1 MVSQALHLR
10 NAKKRN
16 AKKVSQSEKITES
29 VTVQGTN
36 QAARIE
42 HDFRRA
48 VKASWGL
55 FLALCHTRYRRL
67 MICLMLFSS
76 VHGVVPKAWAL
87 DAAGSANVETA
98 VSPQNSLKSK
108 STSAP
113 LSAIEQYLATSATSE
128 PLTLT
133 PSSLSDSGLSPLLD
147 EMANAATSN
156 ELAQAN
162 FIEPDQADPSAPFDF
177 TPPSPISPGSPLTP
191 PSTEANSLGEIV
203 RPVTPPSLRFQAAA
217 IQEGDDFSARTR
229 LQGYYFLS
237 PYALVGATVDLTTGN
252 AFSDNPNTGLSINE
266 LYLALSAESA
276 PNMRLILGQID
287 LTSYFDRNSFAKDSL
302 THFFNPVFQT
312 NPALAASQIS
322 SQPAALLHWS
332 VTDDINFKV
341 AWFSAGGID
350 NFELNSFAGEL
361 GLRIADNLVIRG
373 TYVSGEDSLQRS
385 SFDEI
390 FQIDRGGGNFGL
402 LSGDRESS
410 YGINAEW
417 YIPELSLGL
426 FGRYG
431 YYENQAL
438 DLNAHTYSAGINIL
452 DLFAE
457 GDRLGI
463 GYGWG
468 LSNESLRLAQGADQP
483 DVFEV
488 FYDTRL
494 SPNLRAGVS
503 VQQRDGFSETILGFR
518 IRADFE
524 LLDQTPRSINDSSRE
539 GN

>member
-1 MVSQALHLR
+1 MISAKLR
-10 NAKKRN
+10 L
-16 AKKVSQSEKITES
+16 
-29 VTVQGTN
+29 
-36 QAARIE
+36 
-42 HDFRRA
+42 
-48 VKASWGL
+48 VKAKEIKNQKVTDRVVRRQCDVLSRSVIATLVLFGL
-55 FLALCHTRYRRL
+55 GNGLAPR
-67 MICLMLFSS
+67 
-76 VHGVVPKAWAL
+76 AWAL
-87 DAAGSANVETA
+87 DASPYTPIGTQNPLKNKPTSGPSTSIEHYLA
-98 VSPQNSLKSK
+98 VSTIPDGSSQL
-108 STSAP
+108 P
-113 LSAIEQYLATSATSE
+113 VQM
-128 PLTLT
+128 P
-133 PSSLSDSGLSPLLD
+133 PSRDSGIDGDLLGQ
-147 EMANAATSN
+147 ASGV
-156 ELAQAN
+156 ELAQT
-162 FIEPDQADPSAPFDF
+162 QADPAAPFEF
-177 TPPSPISPGSPLTP
+177 TPPNPATLPGSTPEPL
-191 PSTEANSLGEIV
+191 STDASSLGEII

-217 IQEGDDFSARTR
+217 IQQGDDFSARTR

-252 AFSDNPNTGLSINE
+252 AFSDNPNTGFSINE

-312 NPALAASQIS
+312 NPALAANQLS

-332 VTDDINFKV
+332 ITDDINFKTAV
-341 AWFSAGGID
+341 FSAGGID

-361 GLRIADNLVIRG
+361 GLSLGDNLVVRG
-373 TYVSGEDSLQRS
+373 TYVSGEDARQRS
-385 SFDEI
+385 SFNEI

-417 YIPELSLGL
+417 YIPELSLGV

-452 DLFAE
+452 DLFVE
-457 GDRLGI
+457 GDRLGV

-468 LSNESLRLAQGADQP
+468 LSNESLRLAQGADIP

-494 SPNLRAGVS
+494 APNIRAGFS

-524 LLDQTPRSINDSSRE
+524 LLDQTPRSSEHSFRE